1 MLNKFILR
9 IKSMWSSLFPRKY
22 STNRYYVKYN
32 NKVVTNLS
40 DEQIKKISDGLD
52 ELFEH
57 SDQLFLKSN
66 NIRVDIESIVNY
78 KKQ

>member
-1 MLNKFILR
+1 
-9 IKSMWSSLFPRKY
+9 MWSSLFPRKY